1 MITGLRFNCS
11 SVQDQF
17 NLKPSISTF
26 GKCFG
31 GGLPIGIIALKKDI
45 LKKNEQKKKKGIF
58 FGGTFSGNSI
68 SMYISNKVVA
78 YIYKNKKFIFKDLEK
93 KKVNLFKGKSIFF

>member
-1 MITGLRFNCS
+1 MCVIIEPIQGCLPIDSLDFLKFLDNYCKKNKLILIFDEMITGLRFNCS

-31 GGLPIGIIALKKDI
+31 GGLPIGIIAIKKDI
-45 LKKNEQKKKKGIF
+45 IKKIEQK
-58 FGGTFSGNSI
+58 
-68 SMYISNKVVA
+68 
-78 YIYKNKKFIFKDLEK
+78 
-93 KKVNLFKGKSIFF
+93 

>member
-45 LKKNEQKKKKGIF
+45 LKKNEQK
-58 FGGTFSGNSI
+58 
-68 SMYISNKVVA
+68 
-78 YIYKNKKFIFKDLEK
+78 
-93 KKVNLFKGKSIFF
+93 